1 MKSNTRI
8 HCAVTPEFYAEV
20 IAAAADLRMSP
31 SEFMRLSMIHAL
43 KERPAAAFSRSSG
56 VRMGRPPRRA
66 AAVTA

>member
-20 IAAAADLRMSP
+20 VAAAIDLRMSP

-43 KERPAAAFSRSSG
+43 KERPVAAFAQSSG
-56 VRMGRPPRRA
+56 VRKGRPPRRGA
-66 AAVTA
+66 SA